1 MLIEC
6 MGDSETGSPARG
18 DYISGGRFIL
28 SLRVIPSSVPR
39 ESERLLA
46 RFTRARNESHW

>member
-6 MGDSETGSPARG
+6 MGDFETGSPARG

-28 SLRVIPSSVPR
+28 SLRVISSSISS
-39 ESERLLA
+39 ESDRLLA